1 MEAIFRKNEGISLR
15 AIVVVFV
22 LALLAQVAVS
32 APSGI
37 GFSANEGCLCHGE
50 RNPNTI
56 VEVQGLP
63 EYFESNTSYNFSIEV
78 SSQTI
83 LPNANGERG
92 GFRMLVAGGSIDFN
106 ESEGL
111 IQQLD
116 GGWTHTETGNTVRM
130 WNFSFTSP
138 ESNASVVDITIYGNA
153 VNGNQASSG
162 DEWNSLEIQLP
173 GVQYEGELLGEQAD
187 DFNPL
192 DYTVGIV
199 SMIVLVGLL
208 IITLRD

>member
-1 MEAIFRKNEGISLR
+1 M
-15 AIVVVFV
+15 FV

-37 GFSANEGCLCHGE
+37 GSSANEGCLCHGE
-50 RNPNTI
+50 SNSNTI
-56 VEVQGLP
+56 VEVRGLP
-63 EYFESNTSYNFSIEV
+63 EYFESNTSYDFSIEV
-78 SSQTI
+78 SSPTV

-92 GFRMLVAGGSIDFN
+92 GFRMLVSGGSIDFN
-106 ESEGL
+106 ESEGM

-116 GGWTHTETGNTVRM
+116 DGWTHTDAGNKVRM

-138 ESNASVVDITIYGNA
+138 ESNASVVDFTIYGNA

-162 DEWNSLEIQLP
+162 DEWNSLEIRLP
-173 GVQYEGELLGEQAD
+173 GLQYDGELLGQQAD
-187 DFNPL
+187 EFNPL
-192 DYTVGIV
+192 DYTVGVV

-208 IITLRD
+208 IITLRN

>member
-1 MEAIFRKNEGISLR
+1 M
-15 AIVVVFV
+15 FV

-37 GFSANEGCLCHGE
+37 GSSANEGCLCHGE
-50 RNPNTI
+50 SNSNTI
-56 VEVQGLP
+56 VEVRGLP
-63 EYFESNTSYNFSIEV
+63 EYFESNTSYDFSIEV
-78 SSQTI
+78 SSPTI

-92 GFRMLVAGGSIDFN
+92 GFRMLVTGGSIDFN
-106 ESEGL
+106 ESEGM

-116 GGWTHTETGNTVRM
+116 DGWTHTETGNKVRM

-138 ESNASVVDITIYGNA
+138 ESNASVVDFTIYGNA

-162 DEWNSLEIQLP
+162 DEWNSLEIRLP
-173 GVQYEGELLGEQAD
+173 GLQYDGELLGQQAEE
-187 DFNPL
+187 FNPL
-192 DYTVGIV
+192 DYTVGVV

-208 IITLRD
+208 IITLRN